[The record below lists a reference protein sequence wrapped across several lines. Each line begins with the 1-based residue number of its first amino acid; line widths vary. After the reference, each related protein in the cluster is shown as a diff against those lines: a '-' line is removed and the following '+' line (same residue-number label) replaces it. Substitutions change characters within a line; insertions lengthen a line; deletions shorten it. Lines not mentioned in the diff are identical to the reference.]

1 MFNSIDKEI
10 VLDMS
15 STEDTKHY
23 RRYLTDRFVVE
34 DIHDT
39 GMGFCAVIKDMEMG
53 MSMKHLTGEQLADGT
68 VEVTKD
74 GVIYHPPRADV
85 ESFVLPHQQEMAPI
99 GNHLI
104 ARKRNDMNQD
114 LMHEHV
120 MMPQDDEDDKL
131 IIVLSANPTM

>member
-1 MFNSIDKEI
+1 MYNSIDKEI

-34 DIHDT
+34 MIHDT
-39 GMGFCAVIKDMEMG
+39 EMGFCAHIKDLEIGMEM
-53 MSMKHLTGEQLADGT
+53 KLHTGEQLADGT

-131 IIVLSANPTM
+131 IIVLSANPNM